1 MEGAILGDVGLPLAD
16 ETGLSET
23 TVLVIEL
30 QLFFYL
36 KMYLIIFIK
45 LLSLQY
51 VEEIVVDYLDQSGVV
66 CRLNRVVELKICEK
80 LLETGNLVFFII
92 TKIRVRCVDFGKNS
106 FCFINLIF

>member
-45 LLSLQY
+45 LLSL
-51 VEEIVVDYLDQSGVV
+51 
-66 CRLNRVVELKICEK
+66 
-80 LLETGNLVFFII
+80 
-92 TKIRVRCVDFGKNS
+92 
-106 FCFINLIF
+106 